1 MITKLDI
8 LRQNAKIKEEREKNI
23 AILSDYLEEAKTLYN
38 SMPAGNDLQIV
49 SERKTVKDRIEKLNE
64 LIEDEKR
71 AIDELDKPSDDE
83 INGIIRWPIT
93 MIFEGIINDL
103 GTFLQKLIKSGL
115 VNLKN
120 SPLGQGKH

>member
-38 SMPAGNDLQIV
+38 SMPTGNDLQIV
-49 SERKTVKDRIEKLNE
+49 SERKTVNNRIKKLNE

-71 AIDELDKPSDDE
+71 AIDELDKPGDDE
-83 INGIIRWPIT
+83 INGIIRWP
-93 MIFEGIINDL
+93 
-103 GTFLQKLIKSGL
+103 FL
-115 VNLKN
+115 
-120 SPLGQGKH
+120 